1 MLLNEVMLRRTK
13 DMKCID
19 GNSIVPLPEKKIVI
33 EYVELNEGERAF
45 YAALMERSKHALSLC
60 EVRKKYATAFT
71 LLMRMRQI
79 CDHPFLVLGKEAIK
93 SNSISHVKRDESI
106 DDLHEVDTATAT
118 ATATTATTT
127 DHLGKG
133 NDLTGEFIREIYSK
147 LKKTIGESESSPR
160 KKLKTS
166 HHTDEEIDNSN
177 HKETYL
183 QNVMTKLNSLR
194 SNMNGVDPDQLDT
207 KENDSQ
213 YSDSDNR
220 DSSNSPDECLICFE
234 EKTVQDLAITP
245 CGHILCQSCVQL
257 HLSKT
262 KKCSVCQRSFS
273 SLSEIISLSRLV
285 TTTKTTTT
293 TTRSRSENSL
303 NYESS
308 TNEHLHQI
316 PSSFSFS
323 AFASASTN
331 WRRWGDRIRKKSKD
345 TIENDE

>member
-60 EVRKKYATAFT
+60 EVRRKYATAFT

-79 CDHPFLVLGKEAIK
+79 CDHPFLVLGKEAVK
-93 SNSISHVKRDESI
+93 SNSINHIKKDESV
-106 DDLHEVDTATAT
+106 DDLHDVDTATAT
-118 ATATTATTT
+118 ATAAGTTIT
-127 DHLGKG
+127 DPGGKG

-147 LKKTIGESESSPR
+147 LKKTIGESSPK

-166 HHTDEEIDNSN
+166 HQTNDEENDNSN
-177 HKETYL
+177 TKETYL

-194 SNMNGVDPDQLDT
+194 SNMNGVDQLDT
-207 KENDSQ
+207 KEKEDDSQ
-213 YSDSDNR
+213 CIDKR

-234 EKTVQDLAITP
+234 EKTAQDLAITP

-257 HLSKT
+257 HLSRT

-285 TTTKTTTT
+285 TTTT
-293 TTRSRSENSL
+293 TTRSKSENSF
-303 NYESS
+303 NFESS
-308 TNEHLHQI
+308 TNEHKHQV
-316 PSSFSFS
+316 SSSTSTSTSTSTSSTF
-323 AFASASTN
+323 ASTN
-331 WRRWGDRIRKKSKD
+331 WRQWGDRIRKKSKD